1 MTIATAKSVFATNRD
16 ALPQVKVQGGEMGNK
31 VRRAYAKYVLLGT
44 EAATCVIEMLKLPK
58 GAIVLP
64 ISSIYTQDLG
74 TDVNGTIGDGT
85 TADKFLTTTS
95 LVTAAR
101 TNFTGMPV
109 ELSAETTL
117 YVTFADAG
125 SFAVVGGQYFE
136 IEVYY
141 TTPN

>member
-16 ALPQVKVQGGEMGNK
+16 TIPRALTQGGEMGNK
-31 VRRAYAKYVLLGT
+31 VRRAYAKYTLLGT
-44 EAATCVIEMLKLPK
+44 EAEACLIEMLKLPK

-74 TDVNGTIGDGT
+74 TDVNLTVGDGT
-85 TADKFLTTTS
+85 TADKFLTATAGT
-95 LVTAAR
+95 TAAR
-101 TNFTGMPV
+101 TNFTGMPT
-109 ELSAETTL
+109 ELAAETTL
-117 YVTFADAG
+117 YVTLVDAG
-125 SFAVVGGQYFE
+125 SFAVVAGQYFE